1 MYVKSRMTANPYT
14 LSPDATIEDA
24 LELMHNKGIRRIP
37 VVKNDKLV
45 GIITERALL
54 EFTPSPATSLSV
66 YETNYLLSKT
76 KINTIMT
83 KDVIT
88 VSPDNLVEEA
98 AVIMRVNDVG
108 GIPVVEK
115 GKIVGIITETDIF
128 DAFIE
133 LMGFRDIGSRIAI
146 EAEDSPGI
154 LADIATVIKGYGVNI
169 THLAVYRSEGSRSSV
184 VIRVN
189 TINTEDMVSS
199 LESNGYKI
207 ISVLK
212 NENK

>member
-14 LSPDATIEDA
+14 LSPDATLEDA
-24 LELMHNKGIRRIP
+24 LNLMHNKSIRRIP

-45 GIITERALL
+45 GIVTERALL
-54 EFTPSPATSLSV
+54 EFSPSPATSLSV
-66 YETNYLLSKT
+66 YETSYLLSKT
-76 KINTIMT
+76 KISEIMT

-98 AVIMRVNDVG
+98 AVKMRVNDVG
-108 GIPVVEK
+108 GIPVLDK
-115 GKIVGIITETDIF
+115 GKVVGIITETDIF

-133 LMGFRDIGSRIAI
+133 LMGSRDVGSRIAI
-146 EAEDSPGI
+146 EVEDAPGI

-169 THLAVYRSEGSRSSV
+169 THLAVYRSESSRSSV

-189 TINTEDMVSS
+189 TVNTDAMVQS
-199 LESNGYKI
+199 LESNGYRI

-212 NENK
+212 NESK